1 MTTPRMKPLK
11 TLYLCYFGLR
21 EPLVQTQVLPYLREL
36 RRGGV
41 EVHLL
46 TFEPNRRAAWRPEEE
61 RTWRVR
67 LEGEGIRWHALAY
80 HKSPSV
86 LVTPYDILQGAWTAA
101 RLARTERIDVLH
113 ARGHLPMAMALLAR
127 RWCGARLL
135 FDIRGLLAE
144 EYEEAG
150 VWRKDSPQY
159 RAVRAVERAGLKQ
172 SAQLIVLTRRLR
184 DLLVERG
191 LARAERIEVVP
202 CCVDFARFAAAPG
215 DDGARALA
223 EDEGGRR
230 AVVEDEREERAVVE
244 VESERR
250 AFVETADAQ
259 GAARA
264 ARNGSPDVSAR
275 EGSDREGGGDREGGD
290 REDGGDREGGDTEG
304 RFEVVTAG
312 SVTGLYLLEE
322 MGRFFLAVKRQHP
335 GAFLR
340 ILTMSS
346 ATEAAATLERAGL
359 SREDFW
365 IGGVKPA
372 EVPAYLQRARLG
384 LSFRKATFSQI
395 AASPTKIP
403 EYLAAGLP
411 TVCNAG
417 IGDTDD
423 ILTRSRVGVIVRD
436 FEEETLAEAARA
448 ALALADETGVRARA
462 VETAHRHFDLAR
474 VGGVG
479 YRNAYRRLAEETAGA
494 FVIPENT

>member
-1 MTTPRMKPLK
+1 MTTPKPLK

-41 EVHLL
+41 EVRLL
-46 TFEPNRRAAWRPEEE
+46 TFEPNRRAAWPVEDE
-61 RTWRVR
+61 RAWRER
-67 LEGEGIRWHALAY
+67 LAGDGIGWHALAY

-86 LVTPYDILQGAWTAA
+86 LVTPYDILNGARTAA
-101 RLARTERIDVLH
+101 RLARTHRIDVLH

-127 RWCGARLL
+127 RWCDARLL

-150 VWRKDSPQY
+150 VWTKDSPQY
-159 RAVRAVERAGLKQ
+159 RAVRAVERAGLKR

-202 CCVDFARFAAAPG
+202 CCVDFARFDAAHG
-215 DDGARALA
+215 DGD
-223 EDEGGRR
+223 
-230 AVVEDEREERAVVE
+230 
-244 VESERR
+244 
-250 AFVETADAQ
+250 
-259 GAARA
+259 
-264 ARNGSPDVSAR
+264 AR
-275 EGSDREGGGDREGGD
+275 ESDETDTAQPASLTTGEGDAGR
-290 REDGGDREGGDTEG
+290 

-322 MGRFFLAVKRQHP
+322 MGRFFLALKRARP
-335 GAFLR
+335 DAFLR
-340 ILTMSS
+340 ILTMSP
-346 ATEAAATLERAGL
+346 AADAAATLERVGL
-359 SREDFW
+359 NRADFHV
-365 IGGVKPA
+365 GAVKPA
-372 EVPAYLQRARLG
+372 EVPSFLQRARLG
-384 LSFRKATFSQI
+384 ISFRKATFSQI

-411 TVCNAG
+411 AVCNAG

-423 ILTRSRVGVIVRD
+423 ILTRERVGVIVPD
-436 FEEETLAEAARA
+436 FDEQTLDAAARA
-448 ALALADETGVRARA
+448 ALALAGEPEVRERC
-462 VETAHRHFDLAR
+462 VETAHRYFDLAR

-479 YRNAYRRLAEETAGA
+479 YRNAYRRLAEEGAGA
-494 FVIPENT
+494 FVIPETT

>member
-1 MTTPRMKPLK
+1 MTTPAKPLK

-46 TFEPNRRAAWRPEEE
+46 TFEPNRRESWPAEDERAWRE
-61 RTWRVR
+61 R
-67 LEGEGIRWHALAY
+67 LANDGIRWHALAY

-86 LVTPYDILQGAWTAA
+86 VVTPYDVVHGAWTAA
-101 RLARTERIDVLH
+101 RLARAHNIDVLH

-127 RWCGARLL
+127 RFYGRVRLL

-150 VWRKDSPQY
+150 VWKKDSPQY
-159 RAVRAVERAGLKQ
+159 RAIQAVERAGLRR

-191 LARAERIEVVP
+191 LARAEQIEVVP
-202 CCVDFARFAAAPG
+202 CCVDFARFEATRDA
-215 DDGARALA
+215 DGARVV
-223 EDEGGRR
+223 DGTDGGRAFDEMDAPNR
-230 AVVEDEREERAVVE
+230 VSVAGDDAV
-244 VESERR
+244 
-250 AFVETADAQ
+250 
-259 GAARA
+259 
-264 ARNGSPDVSAR
+264 
-275 EGSDREGGGDREGGD
+275 
-290 REDGGDREGGDTEG
+290 

-322 MGRFFLAVKRQHP
+322 MGRFFLALKRHRP
-335 GAFLR
+335 DAFLR
-340 ILTMSS
+340 ILTTSS
-346 ATEAAATLERAGL
+346 AGDATATLERVGL
-359 SREDFW
+359 ARADFW
-365 IGGVKPA
+365 VGAARPA
-372 EVPAYLQRARLG
+372 EVPAFLRRARLG

-411 TVCNAG
+411 AVCNAG

-423 ILTRSRVGVIVRD
+423 ILTRERVGVIVRD
-436 FEEETLAEAARA
+436 FDEATLDEAARA
-448 ALALADETGVRARA
+448 ALALASEPGIGERA
-462 VETAHRHFDLAR
+462 VETAYRYFDLAR

-479 YRNAYRRLAEETAGA
+479 YRNAYRRLAEQCADA
-494 FVIPENT
+494 FVIPETT

>member
-1 MTTPRMKPLK
+1 MTTSKKTLK

-46 TFEPNRRAAWRPEEE
+46 TFEPNRRAAWSPEDE
-61 RTWRVR
+61 RAWRER
-67 LEGEGIRWHALAY
+67 LEADGIRWHALAY

-101 RLARTERIDVLH
+101 RLARKHRIDVLH

-127 RWCGARLL
+127 RWCDARLL

-150 VWRKDSPQY
+150 VWTKDSPQY
-159 RAVRAVERAGLKQ
+159 RAVRAVERAGLKR

-191 LARAERIEVVP
+191 LARAEQIEVVP
-202 CCVDFARFAAAPG
+202 CCVDFARFEASP
-215 DDGARALA
+215 DKGARAM
-223 EDEGGRR
+223 
-230 AVVEDEREERAVVE
+230 VEND
-244 VESERR
+244 
-250 AFVETADAQ
+250 
-259 GAARA
+259 AARLSTPSVIADDDA
-264 ARNGSPDVSAR
+264 AA
-275 EGSDREGGGDREGGD
+275 E
-290 REDGGDREGGDTEG
+290 

-322 MGRFFLAVKRQHP
+322 MGRFFLALKRHRP
-335 GAFLR
+335 DAFLR
-340 ILTMSS
+340 ILTMSP
-346 ATEAAATLERAGL
+346 ATGAAATLERVGL
-359 SREDFW
+359 KREDFHV
-365 IGGVKPA
+365 GAVKPA
-372 EVPAYLQRARLG
+372 EVPVFLKRARLG

-423 ILTRSRVGVIVRD
+423 ILTRERVGVIVRD
-436 FEEETLAEAARA
+436 FDEQTLDEAARA
-448 ALALADETGVRARA
+448 ALALAGETEIGARC
-462 VETAHRHFDLAR
+462 VETAHRYFDLAR

-479 YRNAYRRLAEETAGA
+479 YRNAYRRLAEDAPGA
-494 FVIPENT
+494 FVIPETT

>member
-1 MTTPRMKPLK
+1 MTTRTKPLK

-36 RRGGV
+36 RRGGI

-61 RTWRVR
+61 RAWRER

-86 LVTPYDILQGAWTAA
+86 LVTPYDILQGAWRAA
-101 RLARTERIDVLH
+101 RLVRAERIDVLH

-191 LARAERIEVVP
+191 LARAEQIEVVP

-215 DDGARALA
+215 DGDARTLA
-223 EDEGGRR
+223 EDESGRRAFVEDERQGR
-230 AVVEDEREERAVVE
+230 AVVEA
-244 VESERR
+244 ESGRR

-259 GAARA
+259 GAALT
-264 ARNGSPDVSAR
+264 ARDGSPDVSAR
-275 EGSDREGGGDREGGD
+275 ESGDREDGDREGGGKEGG
-290 REDGGDREGGDTEG
+290 GDAEG
-304 RFEVVTAG
+304 RFEIVTAG

-322 MGRFFLAVKRQHP
+322 MGRFFLALKRQRP

-365 IGGVKPA
+365 IGAVKPA
-372 EVPAYLQRARLG
+372 EVPAFLQRARLG

-411 TVCNAG
+411 TICNAG

-423 ILTRSRVGVIVRD
+423 ILTHARVGVIVRD
-436 FEEETLAEAARA
+436 FAEETLAEAARA
-448 ALALADETGVRARA
+448 AL
-462 VETAHRHFDLAR
+462 
-474 VGGVG
+474 
-479 YRNAYRRLAEETAGA
+479 
-494 FVIPENT
+494 

>member
-1 MTTPRMKPLK
+1 MTTPHAKTLR

-36 RRGGV
+36 HRGGV

-46 TFEPNRRAAWRPEEE
+46 TFEPNRRTAWSIGDE
-61 RTWRVR
+61 REWRER
-67 LEGEGIRWHALAY
+67 LAREGIRWHALAY

-86 LVTPYDILQGAWTAA
+86 LVTPYDIVRGAMRAA
-101 RLARTERIDVLH
+101 RLARKHAIDVLH

-127 RWCGARLL
+127 RIYGRVRLL

-150 VWRKDSPQY
+150 VWTKDSPQY
-159 RAVRAVERAGLKQ
+159 RAIQAVERAGLKR

-191 LARAERIEVVP
+191 LARAEQIEVVP
-202 CCVDFARFAAAPG
+202 CCVDFARFDEVTRNG
-215 DDGARALA
+215 DGAGRAS
-223 EDEGGRR
+223 G
-230 AVVEDEREERAVVE
+230 
-244 VESERR
+244 
-250 AFVETADAQ
+250 AQ
-259 GAARA
+259 MDHDAARA
-264 ARNGSPDVSAR
+264 SL
-275 EGSDREGGGDREGGD
+275 EKSDEQEAVRLLD
-290 REDGGDREGGDTEG
+290 EDGMRAADEEAG

-322 MGRFFLAVKRQHP
+322 MGRFFLALKRHRP
-335 GAFLR
+335 DAFLR
-340 ILTMSS
+340 VLTTSNAAD
-346 ATEAAATLERAGL
+346 ATATLERTGL
-359 SREDFW
+359 ARADFW
-365 IGGVKPA
+365 VGAARPS
-372 EVPAYLQRARLG
+372 EVPAFLRRARLG

-411 TVCNAG
+411 AVCNAG

-423 ILTRSRVGVIVRD
+423 ILTRERVGVIVRD
-436 FEEETLAEAARA
+436 FTEETLDEAARA
-448 ALALADETGVRARA
+448 ALALASEQGVGERA
-462 VETAHRHFDLAR
+462 VETAHRYFDLAR

-479 YRNAYRRLAEETAGA
+479 YRNAYRRLAADGVGAHLVRETM
-494 FVIPENT
+494 

>member
-1 MTTPRMKPLK
+1 MKPLK

-46 TFEPNRRAAWRPEEE
+46 TFEPNRRAAWSPEDE
-61 RTWRVR
+61 RAWRER
-67 LEGEGIRWHALAY
+67 LDGEGIRWHALAY

-86 LVTPYDILQGAWTAA
+86 LVTPYDILQGAWRAA
-101 RLARTERIDVLH
+101 RLARAHGIDVLH

-127 RWCGARLL
+127 RWCKARLL

-184 DLLVERG
+184 DLLVEQG
-191 LARAERIEVVP
+191 LARAEQIEVVP
-202 CCVDFARFAAAPG
+202 CCVDFGRFASTQN
-215 DDGARALA
+215 
-223 EDEGGRR
+223 E
-230 AVVEDEREERAVVE
+230 
-244 VESERR
+244 
-250 AFVETADAQ
+250 

-264 ARNGSPDVSAR
+264 INEDEGAVRAFDETTAAQLLVSSAR
-275 EGSDREGGGDREGGD
+275 DGSGDA
-290 REDGGDREGGDTEG
+290 EG

-322 MGRFFLAVKRQHP
+322 MGRFFLALKRLRP
-335 GAFLR
+335 DAFLR

-346 ATEAAATLERAGL
+346 PTDAAATLERIGVDRA
-359 SREDFW
+359 DFHV
-365 IGGVKPA
+365 GAVKPA
-372 EVPAYLQRARLG
+372 EVPAFLQRARVG

-423 ILTRSRVGVIVRD
+423 ILTREGVGVIVRD
-436 FEEETLAEAARA
+436 FDEQTLEEAARA
-448 ALALADETGVRARA
+448 ALSLADEPGVRARA
-462 VETAHRHFDLAR
+462 VETAHRYFDLAR

-479 YRNAYRRLAEETAGA
+479 YRNAYRRLAEESAGA
-494 FVIPENT
+494 FVIPETT

>member
-1 MTTPRMKPLK
+1 MTTPRPLK

-41 EVHLL
+41 EVRLL
-46 TFEPNRRAAWRPEEE
+46 TFEPNRRAAWTREEE
-61 RTWRVR
+61 SAWRER
-67 LEGEGIRWHALAY
+67 LEGDGIRWHALAY

-101 RLARTERIDVLH
+101 RLARAHKIDVLH

-150 VWRKDSPQY
+150 VWTKDSPQY
-159 RAVRAVERAGLKQ
+159 RAVQAVERAGLKRA
-172 SAQLIVLTRRLR
+172 AQLIVLTRRLR
-184 DLLVERG
+184 DLLVARG
-191 LARAERIEVVP
+191 LARPEQIEVVP
-202 CCVDFARFAAAPG
+202 CCVDFARFAATPT
-215 DDGARALA
+215 D
-223 EDEGGRR
+223 
-230 AVVEDEREERAVVE
+230 
-244 VESERR
+244 
-250 AFVETADAQ
+250 

-264 ARNGSPDVSAR
+264 GDETGAGRLSAR
-275 EGSDREGGGDREGGD
+275 QEGSDGQE
-290 REDGGDREGGDTEG
+290 

-322 MGRFFLAVKRQHP
+322 MGRFFLALRRHRP
-335 GAFLR
+335 DAFLR
-340 ILTMSS
+340 VLTMSAAAE
-346 ATEAAATLERAGL
+346 ATATLERVGL
-359 SREDFW
+359 ARADFHV
-365 IGGVKPA
+365 GAVKPA
-372 EVPAYLQRARLG
+372 EVPLFLQRARLG
-384 LSFRKATFSQI
+384 ISFRKATFSQI

-423 ILTRSRVGVIVRD
+423 ILTSARVGVIVRD
-436 FEEETLAEAARA
+436 FDERTLDEAARA
-448 ALALADETGVRARA
+448 ALALADEPDVRERA
-462 VETAHRHFDLAR
+462 VETAHRYFDLAR

-479 YRNAYRRLAEETAGA
+479 YRNAYRRLAAGAAGA
-494 FVIPENT
+494 FVMPETT